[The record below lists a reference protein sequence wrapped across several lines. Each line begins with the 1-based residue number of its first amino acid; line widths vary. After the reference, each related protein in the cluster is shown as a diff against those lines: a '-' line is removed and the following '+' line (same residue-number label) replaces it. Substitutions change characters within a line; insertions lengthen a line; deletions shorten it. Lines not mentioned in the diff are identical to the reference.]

1 VPTIR
6 RERKVRP
13 AMRRGSVIILH
24 CNEKRVVGHSCFAIV
39 FPGTGLPHGMV
50 FAVTERIAEGINK
63 AETNHLLKKTSQ
75 KERA

>member
-1 VPTIR
+1 
-6 RERKVRP
+6 
-13 AMRRGSVIILH
+13 
-24 CNEKRVVGHSCFAIV
+24 
-39 FPGTGLPHGMV
+39 MV